1 MLCCAGQY
9 DIDGNGLLD
18 IVLVSTSGEIIFY
31 RHDGLL
37 FNQLSYQVSVLVL
50 VHSGSALQGLVLLNL
65 LGKGEGSKGGGG
77 GGVEEEGGHIHYD
90 S

>member
-1 MLCCAGQY
+1 MGIKHQVTYSILLCCAGQY

-18 IVLVSTSGEIIFY
+18 ILLVSTSGEIIFY

-50 VHSGSALQGLVLLNL
+50 VYIYIYHIYILIYIYHHTVVLQCSLA
-65 LGKGEGSKGGGG
+65 
-77 GGVEEEGGHIHYD
+77 
-90 S
+90 